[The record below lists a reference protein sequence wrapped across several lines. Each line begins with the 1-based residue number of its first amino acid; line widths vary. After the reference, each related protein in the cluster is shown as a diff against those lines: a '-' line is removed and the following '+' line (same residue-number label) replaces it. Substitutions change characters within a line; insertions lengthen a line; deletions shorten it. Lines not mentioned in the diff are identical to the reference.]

1 MCAFYW
7 STHLINRLVGS
18 LVDSFI
24 QWMSDRLGGWLT
36 RGLVVA
42 GKLLERS
49 QKIAYNL
56 HKLSSK
62 SDGPVKPGHRVSITH
77 LYLSLSLS
85 VQWLCWSVSVCC
97 IMATRVRAWTHTQA
111 HNRLTAFVQ
120 DYPGWP
126 VPEETFPSHTHPDHR
141 TSFINFCQLIHNIR
155 PLCSVYL
162 LHSPLWQPIS
172 RSALVFLLVLDPL
185 LHSLCISSP
194 NHAWSRC
201 FHLWCV
207 TCENSWTKYK
217 NSIFRS
223 YWILSM
229 LRRNLSTHFA
239 KICPYF

>member
-85 VQWLCWSVSVCC
+85 VLWLCWSVSVCC
-97 IMATRVRAWTHTQA
+97 ITATRVHAWTHTQA
-111 HNRLTAFVQ
+111 HNRLTAFG
-120 DYPGWP
+120 PGLP
-126 VPEETFPSHTHPDHR
+126 GLASTRRNIPLSHPSWSSD
-141 TSFINFCQLIHNIR
+141 IL
-155 PLCSVYL
+155 YL
-162 LHSPLWQPIS
+162 LLPVNTQYTSSLFCLRAWQSSLTTYLQVCFGLPLGIGP
-172 RSALVFLLVLDPL
+172 SA
-185 LHSLCISSP
+185 S
-194 NHAWSRC
+194 
-201 FHLWCV
+201 
-207 TCENSWTKYK
+207 
-217 NSIFRS
+217 
-223 YWILSM
+223 
-229 LRRNLSTHFA
+229 
-239 KICPYF
+239 